1 MNSWIN
7 YYFSWC
13 CCPGALSRAVG
24 RKLAGCSTALTLTM
38 LLAGMPVAEAA
49 PLSYTLVSSGNS
61 GSYTLGSTTTNY
73 TNATLTYSAVA
84 DPANVASGTINGGNG
99 DFLYYLLVSS
109 VQITLVDT
117 NGTTTFSVG
126 AQTLQ
131 YNGFS
136 APASM
141 AVMSQAAQNLAFSE
155 IGFGVID
162 VVPNADFPA
171 NSVTTPSGVSVA
183 KIVSFGAAN
192 YRDLQTVGVST
203 GAAFVPSLT
212 LAVTSGA
219 QSGTFNTSFQPGSPT
234 FTIAAAPVPA
244 PTPGSLGLI
253 LAGLSVVSCSA
264 WRRRRGE

>member
-1 MNSWIN
+1 LQW
-7 YYFSWC
+7 
-13 CCPGALSRAVG
+13 RT
-24 RKLAGCSTALTLTM
+24 LAACSTALMLTM
-38 LLAGMPVAEAA
+38 FLVGVPVAEAA
-49 PLSYTLVSSGNS
+49 PLSYTLVTSGNS

-84 DPANVASGTINGGNG
+84 DPANVASGTINGE
-99 DFLYYLLVSS
+99 FLYYLLVSS

-117 NGTTTFSVG
+117 NGTTTFSAG

-136 APASM
+136 ALASM
-141 AVMSQAAQNLAFSE
+141 AVMSQAPQNLAFSE
-155 IGFGVID
+155 VGFGVID
-162 VVPNADFPA
+162 VVPNTDYPA
-171 NSVTTPSGVSVA
+171 NSVSTPFGMSVA
-183 KIVSFGAAN
+183 KIVSFGTGN
-192 YRDLQTVGVST
+192 YRDLQTVGLST
-203 GAAFVPSLT
+203 GAAFVPSLA

-253 LAGLSVVSCSA
+253 LAALSVVSCSA
-264 WRRRRGE
+264 WRRRRRD